1 MYDLI
6 ERITYHSEKF
16 KDLIESIDEVKE
28 IHTDDYG
35 WENYRYESPIFRLAH
50 IERYFIG
57 GLAVCHITCFPKENS
72 KAPIFGFDTVG
83 SISTRKISGAFI
95 DCSPILYD
103 SDWHNTEWNADR
115 KLPSWASIFSKQFI
129 AVRPTEDEYEKIFE
143 TAWDV
148 FQRYIKQLQS
158 KVDITTEVSELK
170 SIFEN
175 QNTYCRHQ
183 SANPRTFG
191 ALKTEIGEERAR
203 YFMEKVL
210 FPEIKKD

>member
-1 MYDLI
+1 
-6 ERITYHSEKF
+6 
-16 KDLIESIDEVKE
+16 
-28 IHTDDYG
+28 
-35 WENYRYESPIFRLAH
+35 
-50 IERYFIG
+50 
-57 GLAVCHITCFPKENS
+57 
-72 KAPIFGFDTVG
+72 
-83 SISTRKISGAFI
+83 
-95 DCSPILYD
+95 
-103 SDWHNTEWNADR
+103 
-115 KLPSWASIFSKQFI
+115 
-129 AVRPTEDEYEKIFE
+129 
-143 TAWDV
+143 
-148 FQRYIKQLQS
+148 LQS